1 MVCAILTPH
10 YSLLLSQLSSSFSFF
25 FPETVKEPLN
35 YFPRTHSCPL
45 SIYFPHYGTG
55 EVYFQL
61 PFLYSDTVECSTNW
75 AEHKPFIRSLELSRS
90 DANSF
95 QTFLWMRGSI
105 LSTHT
110 TTTAAAATKRQTKFR
125 KAEEWTYSRI
135 WNKQQKKL
143 ICRKIKQWHR
153 CVERSWDRRRE
164 KSPWILYDFLLFWFC
179 FLCAIWLP
187 ACPWAGSTR

>member
-1 MVCAILTPH
+1 MLFWLLTTH
-10 YSLLLSQLSSSFSFF
+10 SYYLSSHPLFLFFSRDSERASELFSSHPLLPSFNIFSTLWHRWGILSVAIFVLRHGGVFYKLGWTQAIHQEFGIKPEWCQF
-25 FPETVKEPLN
+25 FP
-35 YFPRTHSCPL
+35 
-45 SIYFPHYGTG
+45 
-55 EVYFQL
+55 
-61 PFLYSDTVECSTNW
+61 D
-75 AEHKPFIRSLELSRS
+75 
-90 DANSF
+90 
-95 QTFLWMRGSI
+95 FLWMRGSI
-105 LSTHT
+105 LNTHT
-110 TTTAAAATKRQTKFR
+110 TTAAAAATKRQTKFR